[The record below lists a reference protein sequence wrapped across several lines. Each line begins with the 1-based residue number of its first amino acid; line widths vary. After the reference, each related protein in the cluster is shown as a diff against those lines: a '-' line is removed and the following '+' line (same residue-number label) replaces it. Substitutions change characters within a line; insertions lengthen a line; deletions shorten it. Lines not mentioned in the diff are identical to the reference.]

1 MKKIVLIIS
10 LFVLLF
16 SKAIIAQPNEHKIIF
31 QFTNA
36 VDTMQQ
42 KAFVNQLKNVT
53 AYWPDA
59 QIEVVVYNQGLE
71 LVMPSKSK
79 HIEAVKQL
87 IEKGVRFVVCENT
100 MKQRNISK
108 AEFIPEVE
116 YTPAG
121 IVELV
126 EQQER
131 GWMYIKGGF

>member
-1 MKKIVLIIS
+1 MKKVFLLASLIMVLYS
-10 LFVLLF
+10 NALF
-16 SKAIIAQPNEHKIIF
+16 AQPNEHKIIF

-79 HIEAVKQL
+79 HIDSVKQL
-87 IEKGVRFVVCENT
+87 IENGVRFVVCENT
-100 MKQRNISK
+100 MKQRNIGK
-108 AEFIPEVE
+108 AEFIPEVD

-131 GWMYIKGGF
+131 GWIYIKGGF

>member
-1 MKKIVLIIS
+1 MKKIILFIS

-16 SKAIIAQPNEHKIIF
+16 SNTIFAQPNEHKIIF

-108 AEFIPEVE
+108 TEFISEVE

-131 GWMYIKGGF
+131 GWIYIKGGF

>member
-1 MKKIVLIIS
+1 MKKVFLLASLIMVLY
-10 LFVLLF
+10 
-16 SKAIIAQPNEHKIIF
+16 SKALLAQPDDHKIIF

-79 HIEAVKQL
+79 HIDAVKQL

-100 MKQRNISK
+100 MKQRNIGK

-126 EQQER
+126 ERQER

>member
-1 MKKIVLIIS
+1 MKKVFLLASLIMVLY
-10 LFVLLF
+10 
-16 SKAIIAQPNEHKIIF
+16 SKALLAQPDDHKIIF

-79 HIEAVKQL
+79 HIDAVKLL
-87 IEKGVRFVVCENT
+87 IEHGVRFVVCENT
-100 MKQRNISK
+100 MKQRNIGK

-126 EQQER
+126 QQQER

>member
-1 MKKIVLIIS
+1 MKKVFLLASLIMVLY
-10 LFVLLF
+10 
-16 SKAIIAQPNEHKIIF
+16 SKALLAQPDDHKIIF

-71 LVMPSKSK
+71 LVMPAKSK
-79 HIEAVKQL
+79 HIDAVKQL

-100 MKQRNISK
+100 MKQRNIGK

-126 EQQER
+126 ERQER

>member
-1 MKKIVLIIS
+1 
-10 LFVLLF
+10 
-16 SKAIIAQPNEHKIIF
+16 
-31 QFTNA
+31 
-36 VDTMQQ
+36 MQQ

>member
-1 MKKIVLIIS
+1 MKKIFLIVS

-16 SKAIIAQPNEHKIIF
+16 SNTIFAQPNEHKIIF

-71 LVMPSKSK
+71 LVMPAKSK
-79 HIEAVKQL
+79 HIDAVKQL

-100 MKQRNISK
+100 MKQRNIGK

>member
-1 MKKIVLIIS
+1 MKKIILIIS

-131 GWMYIKGGF
+131 GWKYIKGGF

>member
-1 MKKIVLIIS
+1 MKKVFLLAS
-10 LFVLLF
+10 LFMMLYSNVLL
-16 SKAIIAQPNEHKIIF
+16 AQPDDHKIIF

-59 QIEVVVYNQGLE
+59 QIEVVVYNQGVE
-71 LVMPSKSK
+71 LVMPAKSK
-79 HIEAVKQL
+79 HLEAIKKL
-87 IEKGVRFVVCENT
+87 IEHGVRFVVCENT
-100 MKQRNISK
+100 MKQRNIGK

-126 EQQER
+126 QQQER
-131 GWMYIKGGF
+131 GWIYIKGGF

>member
-1 MKKIVLIIS
+1 MKKIFLIIS

-100 MKQRNISK
+100 MKQRNIGK

>member
-1 MKKIVLIIS
+1 MKK
-10 LFVLLF
+10 VLLLASLIMVLY
-16 SKAIIAQPNEHKIIF
+16 SKALLAQPDDHKIIF

-71 LVMPSKSK
+71 LVMPAKSK
-79 HIEAVKQL
+79 HIDAVKQL

-100 MKQRNISK
+100 MKQRNIGK

-126 EQQER
+126 ERQER

>member
-1 MKKIVLIIS
+1 MKK
-10 LFVLLF
+10 VLLLASLIMVLY
-16 SKAIIAQPNEHKIIF
+16 SKALLAQPDDHKIIF

-79 HIEAVKQL
+79 HIDAVKQL

-100 MKQRNISK
+100 MKQRNIGK

-126 EQQER
+126 ERQER